1 MKTRHKGYVQLAL
14 SAPYGGNVELI
25 GKRGP
30 DVDFEVSMEPFTT
43 IRVRI
48 LDTPVEWEPKLE
60 VTVAEAGIAVIEEGT
75 SAIWAVIPVRYAI
88 APGDRI
94 MVTE

>member
-1 MKTRHKGYVQLAL
+1 MKIWCGGYVQLAL

-25 GKRGP
+25 GERGP
-30 DVDFEVSMEPFTT
+30 NVGFEVSMEPFTT

-48 LDTPVEWEPKLE
+48 LDTPIWWEPKLE

-75 SAIWAVIPVRYAI
+75 SAIWAVIPVRSAI
-88 APGDRI
+88 RPGDRVT
-94 MVTE
+94 VTE